1 MKFQK
6 VVLLMVDHI
15 HAGPKA
21 LQARYLLDVS
31 ETFHLHFT
39 HDDVI
44 NQWWTHDDAVV
55 SLGAGSFG
63 INSLFY
69 LIKLRLTC

>member
-1 MKFQK
+1 MKLHHVIELESMIFLMKVLYCWTGMKFQK

-31 ETFHLHFT
+31 ETFHLYFT

-44 NQWWTHDDAVV
+44 NQW
-55 SLGAGSFG
+55 
-63 INSLFY
+63 
-69 LIKLRLTC
+69 